1 MSFEDASSCICPN
14 SWLSDNIRQ
23 YFFFYLQKLN
33 TNVVSLSTFFSS
45 DYINKSEWNNF
56 YWQVTAH
63 DRLSWGIVLI
73 QINVKCN
80 HWLLLV
86 VVPLAKTVI
95 FIDTL
100 SYENNSVLAFPS
112 FFKTISLFVT
122 FLKAKLLVRV
132 LDSSFSHLFYFTG
145 IFFLTRTLSFCS

>member
-1 MSFEDASSCICPN
+1 MSFEDVSSCICPS
-14 SWLSDNIRQ
+14 SWLSDNIIQ

-45 DYINKSEWNNF
+45 HYINKSEWNNL
-56 YWQVTAH
+56 YWQVKVH
-63 DRLSWGIVLI
+63 DRLSTDVVLI
-73 QINVKCN
+73 QINIECS

-100 SYENNSVLAFPS
+100 SYENNSVLNFPP
-112 FFKTISLFVT
+112 FFKTIHQFISLFVT
-122 FLKAKLLVRV
+122 FLKAKLLVKV
-132 LDSSFSHLFYFTG
+132 LDSSFSHLFYFTE
-145 IFFLTRTLSFCS
+145 IF